1 MKYLRLP
8 KAIEVMAES
17 PGRNK
22 AEAVL
27 LGNVIEFDCSHSEIG
42 VRGRGYELGGRG
54 WDGGSVCV
62 AGRA

>member
-1 MKYLRLP
+1 MENLCLP
-8 KAIEVMAES
+8 KTIEVVAES

-22 AEAVL
+22 TKAVL